1 MEIGRRG
8 GEDSY
13 SRIEVGPHK
22 PPELLLLLGS
32 LVLTLFCNQISFG
45 LVASV
50 RSTIVE
56 V

>member
-22 PPELLLLLGS
+22 PPELLLLGS

-50 RSTIVE
+50 QSTIVE